1 MTSKGLRQKRSFLAR
16 DDQGKTR
23 RLVVWVEIKDVGT
36 LQNLIAELENEEGE
50 MPHHHQI
57 KTESGQHVNRIAKG
71 EYEIVETGKILTSAD
86 PNAA

>member
-1 MTSKGLRQKRSFLAR
+1 MTSKGLRQKQSFLVR

-50 MPHHHQI
+50 MPLHHQI
-57 KTESGQHVNRIAKG
+57 KTESGQHVNRIAQG

>member
-1 MTSKGLRQKRSFLAR
+1 MTSKGLRQKQSFLAM

-23 RLVVWVEIKDVGT
+23 RLVVWAEIRDVGT
-36 LQNLIAELENEEGE
+36 LQNPIAELEEGE
-50 MPHHHQI
+50 MRPHQI
-57 KTESGQHVNRIAKG
+57 KTESGQHVNRITKG

>member
-1 MTSKGLRQKRSFLAR
+1 MTSKGLRQKQSFLAM

-23 RLVVWVEIKDVGT
+23 RLVVWAEIRDVGT
-36 LQNLIAELENEEGE
+36 LQNPIAELEEGE
-50 MPHHHQI
+50 MPHHQI
-57 KTESGQHVNRIAKG
+57 KTESGQHVNRITKG

>member
-1 MTSKGLRQKRSFLAR
+1 M

-23 RLVVWVEIKDVGT
+23 RLVVWAEIRDVGT
-36 LQNLIAELENEEGE
+36 LQNPIAELEERE
-50 MPHHHQI
+50 MPHHQI
-57 KTESGQHVNRIAKG
+57 KTESGQHVNRITKG

>member
-1 MTSKGLRQKRSFLAR
+1 MTPKGLRQKQSFLAM

-23 RLVVWVEIKDVGT
+23 RLVVWAEMRDVGT
-36 LQNLIAELENEEGE
+36 LQNPIAELEEGE
-50 MPHHHQI
+50 MPHHQI
-57 KTESGQHVNRIAKG
+57 KTESGQHVNRITKG

>member
-1 MTSKGLRQKRSFLAR
+1 MTSKALRQKQSFLAM

-23 RLVVWVEIKDVGT
+23 RLVVWAEIKDVGT
-36 LQNLIAELENEEGE
+36 LQNPIAELEEGE
-50 MPHHHQI
+50 MPHHQI
-57 KTESGQHVNRIAKG
+57 KTESGQHVNRITKG

>member
-1 MTSKGLRQKRSFLAR
+1 M

-23 RLVVWVEIKDVGT
+23 RLVVWAEIRDVGT
-36 LQNLIAELENEEGE
+36 LQNPIAELVGGE
-50 MPHHHQI
+50 MPPHQI
-57 KTESGQHVNRIAKG
+57 KTESGQHVNRITKG

>member
-1 MTSKGLRQKRSFLAR
+1 MTSKGMHQKQSFLAM

-23 RLVVWVEIKDVGT
+23 RLVVWAEIRDVGT
-36 LQNLIAELENEEGE
+36 LQNPIAELEEGE
-50 MPHHHQI
+50 MPHHQI
-57 KTESGQHVNRIAKG
+57 KTESGQHVNRITKG

>member
-1 MTSKGLRQKRSFLAR
+1 MTSKELRQKQSFLAM

-23 RLVVWVEIKDVGT
+23 RLVVWTEIRDVGT
-36 LQNLIAELENEEGE
+36 LQNPIAELEEGE
-50 MPHHHQI
+50 MPHRQI
-57 KTESGQHVNRIAKG
+57 KTESGQHVNRITKG

>member
-1 MTSKGLRQKRSFLAR
+1 MTSKGLRQKQSFLAM

-23 RLVVWVEIKDVGT
+23 RLVVWAEIRDVGT
-36 LQNLIAELENEEGE
+36 LQNPIPELEEGE
-50 MPHHHQI
+50 MPPHQI
-57 KTESGQHVNRIAKG
+57 KTENGQHVNRITKG

>member
-1 MTSKGLRQKRSFLAR
+1 MTSKGLRQKQSFLAM

-23 RLVVWVEIKDVGT
+23 RLVVWAEIRDVGT
-36 LQNLIAELENEEGE
+36 LQNPIAGLEEGE
-50 MPHHHQI
+50 MPPHQI
-57 KTESGQHVNRIAKG
+57 KTESGQHVNRITKG

>member
-1 MTSKGLRQKRSFLAR
+1 MTSKGLRQKQSFLAM

-23 RLVVWVEIKDVGT
+23 RLVLWVKIRDVGT
-36 LQNLIAELENEEGE
+36 LQNPIAELEEEGE
-50 MPHHHQI
+50 MPHLQI
-57 KTESGQHVNRIAKG
+57 KTESGQHVNRITKG

>member
-1 MTSKGLRQKRSFLAR
+1 MTSKGLRQKQSFLAM

-23 RLVVWVEIKDVGT
+23 RLVVWAEIRDVGT
-36 LQNLIAELENEEGE
+36 LQNPIAELEERE
-50 MPHHHQI
+50 MPHHQI
-57 KTESGQHVNRIAKG
+57 KTESGQHVNRITKG

>member
-1 MTSKGLRQKRSFLAR
+1 MTSKGLRQKQSFLAM

-23 RLVVWVEIKDVGT
+23 RLVVWAEIRDVGT
-36 LQNLIAELENEEGE
+36 LQNPIAELEEGE
-50 MPHHHQI
+50 MPSHQI
-57 KTESGQHVNRIAKG
+57 KTESGQHVNRITKG

>member
-1 MTSKGLRQKRSFLAR
+1 MTSKRLRQKRSFLAR

-50 MPHHHQI
+50 MPHHQI

>member
-1 MTSKGLRQKRSFLAR
+1 MTSKGLRQKQSFLAM

-23 RLVVWVEIKDVGT
+23 RLVVWAEIRDVGT
-36 LQNLIAELENEEGE
+36 LQNPIAELEEGE
-50 MPHHHQI
+50 MPPHQI
-57 KTESGQHVNRIAKG
+57 KTENGQHVNRITKG

>member
-1 MTSKGLRQKRSFLAR
+1 MTSKGLRQKQSFLAM

-23 RLVVWVEIKDVGT
+23 RLVVWAEIRDVGT
-36 LQNLIAELENEEGE
+36 LQNPIALEEGE
-50 MPHHHQI
+50 MPHHQI
-57 KTESGQHVNRIAKG
+57 KTESGQHVNRITKG